1 MEIVT
6 CITISL
12 CEAKHVHC
20 KSFVAMKGAIV
31 GPNNLESRPGQSW
44 WDRGAPKT
52 RTFGPVLCF
61 LGGRG
66 MSVVAI
72 RRDLEARVKADDDGR
87 RPNISYF
94 TRELP

>member
-1 MEIVT
+1 
-6 CITISL
+6 
-12 CEAKHVHC
+12 
-20 KSFVAMKGAIV
+20 
-31 GPNNLESRPGQSW
+31 
-44 WDRGAPKT
+44 
-52 RTFGPVLCF
+52 
-61 LGGRG
+61 